1 MGAAV
6 TVVLPTNTVTGWGQ
20 DLLKL
25 LARSVGLSE
34 SSKIAVKIRYG
45 DNGEEEKLTG
55 GRSNF
60 NVICAADSDSGN
72 IIIISL
78 DTDTRSVSGRGSG
91 GGGGSAAAVSRH
103 PGPADVAPWNVLPE
117 EEANYERMLCLFLK
131 RPCIIPLAM
140 QEVRYF

>member
-1 MGAAV
+1 MV
-6 TVVLPTNTVTGWGQ
+6 T
-20 DLLKL
+20 L
-25 LARSVGLSE
+25 LATSVGLPE

-60 NVICAADSDSGN
+60 KTICDADSDD

-78 DTDTRSVSGRGSG
+78 DTDTRSVSGRGTG
-91 GGGGSAAAVSRH
+91 GSGGSAAAVSRH

>member
-1 MGAAV
+1 MASLNAAI
-6 TVVLPTNTVTGWGQ
+6 N
-20 DLLKL
+20 
-25 LARSVGLSE
+25 
-34 SSKIAVKIRYG
+34 VKIRYG

-60 NVICAADSDSGN
+60 KTICESCSDADSGN

-78 DTDTRSVSGRGSG
+78 DTDARSVSGRGSG

>member
-25 LARSVGLSE
+25 LATSVGLSE

-60 NVICAADSDSGN
+60 KTICDADSDD

-78 DTDTRSVSGRGSG
+78 DTDTHSVSGRGSG
-91 GGGGSAAAVSRH
+91 GGGGSADAVSRH